1 VKIMMYPFLK
11 LNDGTM
17 IVYSNIQKETNE
29 EFMRIRA
36 ERWSVKH
43 DDFDTLEFTLP
54 NCVVQL
60 SQGFTPPEKKFLVQR
75 VKKFEK
81 LLFQWAKEDQESNS
95 YKQL

>member
-1 VKIMMYPFLK
+1 
-11 LNDGTM
+11 M

>member
-1 VKIMMYPFLK
+1 MMYPFLK

-17 IVYSNIQKETNE
+17 IVYSNIQEEANE
-29 EFMRIRA
+29 GFMLIRA
-36 ERWSVKH
+36 ERWNDAH

-54 NCVVQL
+54 ECKKQIE
-60 SQGFTPPEKKFLVQR
+60 QGFTVSEKEFLIKR
-75 VKKFEK
+75 IKKFEK

>member
-1 VKIMMYPFLK
+1 MMYPFLK

-17 IVYSNIQKETNE
+17 IVYSNIQE
-29 EFMRIRA
+29 EANKGFMLIRA
-36 ERWSVKH
+36 ERWNDAH

-54 NCVVQL
+54 NCEIQL

>member
-1 VKIMMYPFLK
+1 MMYPFLK

-54 NCVVQL
+54 ECKKQIE
-60 SQGFTPPEKKFLVQR
+60 QGFTVSEKEFLIKR
-75 VKKFEK
+75 IKKFEK